1 MTAYMAG
8 AGWLNFFFLG
18 TGGSGMPY
26 FSLLSAA
33 LSLYFIYRN
42 IEKETNKHG
51 IMYKNSV

>member
-1 MTAYMAG
+1 MTAYIAG
-8 AGWLNFFFLG
+8 TGWLNFFFLG

-51 IMYKNSV
+51 IMYKNNV